1 MRSPKVIAVAIF
13 LLTVFPALAQNAGS
27 IEIFDMMAPGER
39 RRVTPDWAAINAQ
52 PLGSKGN
59 PVRVYLPAGQR
70 AYLQALVCP
79 DGTRPLFGRIGNVG
93 PGPYTSIV
101 DAYDV
106 RCGAAS
112 YYVALDMYHPGYVER
127 RAVPGF
133 TLRPL
138 SKEEQFLRR
147 AFRP

>member
-1 MRSPKVIAVAIF
+1 MKLKVTIVA
-13 LLTVFPALAQNAGS
+13 ALVLAAASAAAQGAGS

-52 PLGSKGN
+52 PLGSKAN
-59 PVRVYLPAGQR
+59 PVRTYQPAGEY
-70 AYLQALVCP
+70 AYLRDLLCA
-79 DGTRPLFGRIGNVG
+79 DGLRPFYKRIGNAG

-101 DAYDV
+101 DVFDV
-106 RCGAAS
+106 RCETAA
-112 YYVALDMYHPGYVER
+112 YRVYLDMYHPGHVEK

-138 SKEEQFLRR
+138 SKAEQFLLKQ
-147 AFRP
+147 